1 MKPLLIGQAP
11 GPATVPGLP
20 LSGRSGA
27 RLAALC
33 GLDPDGF
40 QIAFDRVNLIRRFP
54 GKIGKGDAFPLAI
67 ARRRAL
73 ALARTFPGRT
83 VVLLG
88 GNVSSAFL
96 LAPAPLFRWRRGA
109 LGAARLA
116 IAPHPSGISRWWNEP
131 ENVAAAARFF
141 RRLARESAPGP

>member
-1 MKPLLIGQAP
+1 LKPLLIGQAP
-11 GPATVPGLP
+11 GPETDPWLP

-27 RLAALC
+27 RLARLC
-33 GLDPDGF
+33 RIDLDEF
-40 QIAFDRVNLIRRFP
+40 LAAFDRVNLIGRFP
-54 GKIGKGDAFPLAI
+54 GKAGKGDGFPLQI

-73 ALARTFPGRT
+73 ALSRGFGGRT

-88 GNVSSAFL
+88 GNVSAAFCV
-96 LAPAPLFRWRRGA
+96 APAPLLRWRRGA

-131 ENVAAAARFF
+131 ENVRAATRFF
-141 RRLARESAPGP
+141 RRLARESTPGL